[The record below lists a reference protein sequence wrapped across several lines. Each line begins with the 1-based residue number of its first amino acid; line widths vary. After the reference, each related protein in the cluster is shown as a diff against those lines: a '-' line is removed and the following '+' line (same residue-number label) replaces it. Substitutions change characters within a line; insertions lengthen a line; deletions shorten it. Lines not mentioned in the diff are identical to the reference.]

1 MTCVLPVT
9 VIRYDDNDDVSNSAE
24 DQSSSGP
31 LPGRP
36 EVSLENGGV
45 SPRPRMLHSRW
56 VRSAVIVAAGLSTRM
71 FPASAVVKKELF
83 PIVDSDGVC
92 KPVILAVLEGLAE
105 SGIERF
111 VVVVQ
116 ERDIEVFDDFF
127 SMKAIKRHKHR
138 CARVSFREGVND
150 DKSNFP

>member
-9 VIRYDDNDDVSNSAE
+9 VIRHDDNHDDISNSAE
-24 DQSSSGP
+24 EQSSSGP

-36 EVSLENGGV
+36 RVSLENGGV
-45 SPRPRMLHSRW
+45 SPPPRMLHSRR

-83 PIVDSDGVC
+83 PIVDCDGVC
-92 KPVILAVLEGLAE
+92 KPVILAVLEGLLE
-105 SGIERF
+105 SGIDRF

-116 ERDIEVFDDFF
+116 EGDIKVFDEFF
-127 SMKAIKRHKHR
+127 SMNAVKKHKHR
-138 CARVSFREGVND
+138 CTRVSTRA
-150 DKSNFP
+150 

>member
-9 VIRYDDNDDVSNSAE
+9 VIRHDDNDDDIYNSAE

-31 LPGRP
+31 LPGRQR
-36 EVSLENGGV
+36 VSLENGGV
-45 SPRPRMLHSRW
+45 SPPPRMLHSRR

-83 PIVDSDGVC
+83 PIVDCDGVC

-116 ERDIEVFDDFF
+116 EGDIKVFDEFF
-127 SMKAIKRHKHR
+127 SMNAVKKHKHR
-138 CARVSFREGVND
+138 CGPASRRKRITITRIS
-150 DKSNFP
+150 